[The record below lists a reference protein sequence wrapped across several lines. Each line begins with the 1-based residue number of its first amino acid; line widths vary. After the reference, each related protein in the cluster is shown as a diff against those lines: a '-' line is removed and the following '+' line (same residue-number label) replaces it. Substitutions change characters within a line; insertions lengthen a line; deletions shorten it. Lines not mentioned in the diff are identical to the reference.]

1 MKRTIIHTSKYKT
14 ELAQFAQ
21 SATFCTVKNFQTHT
35 QFIWENSATPIFA
48 HSLMHLLHIISMAE
62 NPVYRYSPKL
72 RDLANGLLDTDTYTQ
87 ALAELASFLKA
98 NKEINL
104 DGYATF
110 RMEEYRAKLDMML
123 YTIMKKINLSK
134 Y

>member
-35 QFIWENSATPIFA
+35 QLIWENSTAPIFA
-48 HSLMHLLHIISMAE
+48 QTLMHLLHKIIMAE
-62 NPVYRYSPKL
+62 NPVFRYSPKL
-72 RDLANGLLDTDTYTQ
+72 RNLANGILGTETHTQ
-87 ALAELASFLKA
+87 ALAELTAFLKA

-104 DGYATF
+104 DGYAAF

-134 Y
+134 H

>member
-1 MKRTIIHTSKYKT
+1 MKRTIIYTSKYKT

-35 QFIWENSATPIFA
+35 QFLWENSATQSFA
-48 HSLMHLLHIISMAE
+48 QSLMHLLHRITIAE
-62 NPVYRYSPKL
+62 NLVYRYSPKL
-72 RDLANGLLDTDTYTQ
+72 RDLASGLLGTDIHTQ
-87 ALAELASFLKA
+87 ALAELIIFLKA

-104 DGYATF
+104 DGYAAF
-110 RMEEYRAKLDMML
+110 RMEEYRAKLDMIL
-123 YTIMKKINLSK
+123 YTVIKKINLSK